1 MEWMLYFKVLIQI
14 VIGLVVCPSAAIF
27 SIICFL
33 ALLNKL
39 SALCDK
45 IEKDL

>member
-1 MEWMLYFKVLIQI
+1 MDWMLYFKVLVQI

-39 SALCDK
+39 SDLCDR